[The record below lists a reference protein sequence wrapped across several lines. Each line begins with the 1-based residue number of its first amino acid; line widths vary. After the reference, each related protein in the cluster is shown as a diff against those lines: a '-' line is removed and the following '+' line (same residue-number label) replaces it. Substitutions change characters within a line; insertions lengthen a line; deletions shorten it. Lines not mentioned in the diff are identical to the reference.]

1 MFYLQKINYILD
13 IIESYFKQMKTIYLC
28 IDLLSM
34 IQSEKYDTCI
44 ILLRSMIQ
52 KLVKVVFSGLLQTIY
67 KHLF

>member
-1 MFYLQKINYILD
+1 MQIFYLQKINYILD

-52 KLVKVVFSGLLQTIY
+52 KLVKVVFSGLLQIIY
-67 KHLF
+67 